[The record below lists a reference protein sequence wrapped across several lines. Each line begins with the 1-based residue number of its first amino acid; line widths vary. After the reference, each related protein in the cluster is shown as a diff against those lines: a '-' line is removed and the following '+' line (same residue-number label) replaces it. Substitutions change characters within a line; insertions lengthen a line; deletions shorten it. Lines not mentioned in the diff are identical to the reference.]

1 MASTSKHQRPN
12 GWTRRIAK
20 ACDSCRRRRTKC
32 SGARPTCSQCVSANT
47 NCHYSDRVDRQAGRR
62 NESNVRRLQARV
74 RELEAAQNIEPGSS
88 PTSRQSSLEAGPR
101 TSQRQYGDVQESNP
115 AKASSSAATAIIAP
129 IKHSEGRETMVAE
142 STGELRYFGPSSS
155 VSVLSPVGLEWI
167 QSRTADASLR
177 QRLEMPLKGAASWAS
192 WTHPLLQSLWPTTLS
207 TPLPPWNDALALVN
221 EFLENYNTTLPIF
234 HPPTLMGL
242 LGQQYAR
249 STTAIEDPA
258 LSVALNAMLAMAQR
272 KRAEQNPRNQELAD
286 RAWAWAKNSLEAVLA
301 VLMRSVS
308 LLSVQALLALACFF
322 RGTPNPQPF
331 FFLTAAALRLSH
343 SAGLHRA
350 FDHLP
355 LSAVD
360 REQRLRVFWIALVF
374 DSRASIRT
382 GRPFAHD
389 INDISIPLPS
399 ESPKDN
405 LGMIVNRDG
414 SAILNVL
421 LAEARFAVIEGRV
434 YQNFF
439 AATSSGKSIEAL
451 SADIQTLGEELD
463 NWGQVFL
470 RGMDCSSIMDQWSH
484 QLPTVISLVLSYH
497 SRVITVQ
504 AAAWQRYF
512 SLMRGVDSGQR
523 EFDLNSS
530 YFPNA
535 ERCLESAHEIIKLL
549 AFVPR
554 ENLAFLW
561 EIIHFPVQ
569 ALMLL
574 FICILQNPRDA
585 NVNTRFGAIND
596 AINLVSQIVTTQ
608 EDSFLRPILAV
619 CHELSR
625 VARMAIQKAWAK
637 TDTLSG
643 HTVSQTSDG
652 ESTAVSTHT
661 THCSTPAIVSDH
673 DNRGLSS
680 IAANYDLPIDFAELG
695 SAAPQGAEPGAFS
708 INQLSDLPLSFT
720 WNWHDLSAS
729 LLEGFDFA

>member
-1 MASTSKHQRPN
+1 M
-12 GWTRRIAK
+12 
-20 ACDSCRRRRTKC
+20 
-32 SGARPTCSQCVSANT
+32 
-47 NCHYSDRVDRQAGRR
+47 
-62 NESNVRRLQARV
+62 ESNVRRLQARV
-74 RELEAAQNIEPGSS
+74 RELEAAQSLEPGSS
-88 PTSRQSSLEAGPR
+88 PTSRQSLSDAGPR
-101 TSQRQYGDVQESNP
+101 TRQQRDGNMQQSNA
-115 AKASSSAATAIIAP
+115 AKASLVAAEATVAP
-129 IKHSEGRETMVAE
+129 IRHNAGRETMVAE
-142 STGELRYFGPSSS
+142 NTGELRYFGPSSS
-155 VSVLSPVGLEWI
+155 VSVLSPVGLQWI
-167 QSRTADASLR
+167 ESRTADASLR
-177 QRLEMPLKGAASWAS
+177 QRLEMPLKGTGSWAS
-192 WTHPLLQSLWPTTLS
+192 WTHPLLQTLWPTTLS
-207 TPLPPWNDALALVN
+207 TPLPPWDDALALVN
-221 EFLENYNTTLPIF
+221 EFLESYNTTLPIF
-234 HPPTLMGL
+234 HPPTFMGL

-258 LSVALNAMLAMAQR
+258 LSVALNAILAMAQR
-272 KRAEQNPRNQELAD
+272 KRAEQNPRDQELAD

-308 LLSVQALLALACFF
+308 LLSVQALLVLACFF

-360 REQRLRVFWIALVF
+360 REQRPRVFWLALVF

-414 SAILNVL
+414 CAILNVL
-421 LAEARFAVIEGRV
+421 LAEAKFAVIEGKV
-434 YQNFF
+434 YQTFF
-439 AATSSGKSIEAL
+439 AATSSGKSIDAL
-451 SADIQTLGEELD
+451 TTDIQTLGEELD
-463 NWGQVFL
+463 NWGNMFL
-470 RGMDCSSIMDQWSH
+470 RGMDYNSIMDQWSH

-497 SRVITVQ
+497 SRVITVR

-512 SLMRGVDSGQR
+512 SSMRGVDSGQR
-523 EFDLNSS
+523 EFDLASS

-535 ERCLESAHEIIKLL
+535 ERCLDSAHEIIKLL
-549 AFVPR
+549 TFVPR
-554 ENLAFLW
+554 ENHAFIW

-574 FICILQNPRDA
+574 FICILQNPRDP

-596 AINLVSQIVTTQ
+596 AINFISQIVTTQ

-625 VARMAIQKAWAK
+625 IARMAIQKAWAS
-637 TDTLSG
+637 TDTFSAK
-643 HTVSQTSDG
+643 TASQTSDG
-652 ESTAVSTHT
+652 ESTAVSTQ
-661 THCSTPAIVSDH
+661 CSISGLSTPAMGSDH
-673 DNRGLSS
+673 NNRGLSS
-680 IAANYDLPIDFAELG
+680 IAANYDLPPEFAELG
-695 SAAPQGAEPGAFS
+695 SAAPGGTEPGAFS
-708 INQLSDLPLSFT
+708 VDQLDDLPLSFT
-720 WNWHDLSAS
+720 WNWQDLSAS